1 MNTLFLLMAEY
12 DGQAT
17 VPLSDVAARY
27 LGLSTREANYRA
39 NKQTLPF
46 PTFRAG
52 WNKSAYQ
59 VHLSD
64 LAAYLDACRAEAV
77 RDWES
82 VNC

>member
-1 MNTLFLLMAEY
+1 MAEY
-12 DGQAT
+12 DGRAT
-17 VPLSDVAARY
+17 VPLSDVAPRY
-27 LGLSTREANYRA
+27 LGLSEHEANKRA

-52 WNKSAYQ
+52 SNKSAYQ

>member
-1 MNTLFLLMAEY
+1 MAEY

-17 VPLSDVAARY
+17 IPLADVAPRY
-27 LGLSTREANYRA
+27 LGLSAAEANKRA
-39 NKQTLPF
+39 NKQTLPL
-46 PTFRAG
+46 PVFRAG
-52 WNKSAYQ
+52 SNKSAYQ